1 MVSGNILL
9 MNTRYRMLM
18 TRLVSWG
25 VIIVNWLT
33 IGSAEAENNLT
44 TLMTQRNDHSNPK
57 SGHLNT
63 TTYNKDPNEQE
74 LQMRTRQA
82 SATTAEVPVFFMA
95 ASLKD
100 EGGLLRSDGV
110 RESWIKE
117 TELKREVED
126 TPQLERTWGESS
138 TGWAEDSESWLTIG
152 NMFDRGQPSKESL
165 EPPRHHR
172 LDV

>member
-1 MVSGNILL
+1 
-9 MNTRYRMLM
+9 M

-82 SATTAEVPVFFMA
+82 SATTAA
-95 ASLKD
+95 RKN
-100 EGGLLRSDGV
+100 
-110 RESWIKE
+110 
-117 TELKREVED
+117 
-126 TPQLERTWGESS
+126 LERVEYGV
-138 TGWAEDSESWLTIG
+138 GG
-152 NMFDRGQPSKESL
+152 GQREL
-165 EPPRHHR
+165 ANYR
-172 LDV
+172 